1 MQYIYAYETTASA
14 PASQFQNFL
23 EKSILSVKDQYLYLL
38 LCIREI
44 ANFVETDAK
53 IKAGKHLKNDK
64 DKNFSTKLL
73 SNVLV
78 QYLNND
84 KEFNIELK
92 NASIASLLD
101 DDNIRQLYKKLTESE
116 AYVDY
121 LTNGTEF
128 NVEADKSIITF
139 LLNNLILEDEN
150 FTTNMEEL
158 FTNWMDDAEFVVE
171 AVHEVIQKSKNEL
184 KLHLEKGNLKD
195 KFKEGG
201 VDTFRA
207 DVRKNMEREL
217 RNGIRS
223 KVKASVFNA
232 LVAANGIDI
241 PKALLSQEI
250 VRQREQAM
258 KQFGANASQIKPE
271 MLPDELFV
279 DNSRRSV
286 ALALLVSEIIA
297 KNSIKTDAERVR
309 ALVDEVAQ
317 SYESPAEVVQWYY
330 SSKEQMSQI
339 ESAVLEDQ
347 VVDLIL
353 AQAQIS
359 DKAVGYEELLRP
371 QQ

>member
-1 MQYIYAYETTASA
+1 MYLCHQSSLSLMITRRSVRIKAMQYIYAYETTASA

-195 KFKEGG
+195 KFKEL
-201 VDTFRA
+201 TQF
-207 DVRKNMEREL
+207 
-217 RNGIRS
+217 
-223 KVKASVFNA
+223 
-232 LVAANGIDI
+232 GIDLFNETI
-241 PKALLSQEI
+241 NNKKAHYKLIEPKLKNWETE
-250 VRQREQAM
+250 R
-258 KQFGANASQIKPE
+258 
-271 MLPDELFV
+271 
-279 DNSRRSV
+279 
-286 ALALLVSEIIA
+286 LAIIDVILIRMAVSEFLYFPSIPVKVTINEYLDIA
-297 KNSIKTDAERVR
+297 KEYSTPKSKDFINGVLDSLMRDMKTN
-309 ALVDEVAQ
+309 
-317 SYESPAEVVQWYY
+317 
-330 SSKEQMSQI
+330 
-339 ESAVLEDQ
+339 DQ
-347 VVDLIL
+347 LN
-353 AQAQIS
+353 
-359 DKAVGYEELLRP
+359 KTGRGLL
-371 QQ
+371 

>member
-53 IKAGKHLKNDK
+53 IKAGKHLKNDN

-195 KFKEGG
+195 KFKEL
-201 VDTFRA
+201 TQF
-207 DVRKNMEREL
+207 
-217 RNGIRS
+217 
-223 KVKASVFNA
+223 
-232 LVAANGIDI
+232 GIDLFNETI
-241 PKALLSQEI
+241 NNKKAHYKLIEPKLKNWETE
-250 VRQREQAM
+250 R
-258 KQFGANASQIKPE
+258 
-271 MLPDELFV
+271 
-279 DNSRRSV
+279 
-286 ALALLVSEIIA
+286 LAIIDVILIRMAVSEFLYFPSIPVKVTINEYLDIA
-297 KNSIKTDAERVR
+297 KEYSTPKSKDFINGVLDSLMRDMKTN
-309 ALVDEVAQ
+309 
-317 SYESPAEVVQWYY
+317 
-330 SSKEQMSQI
+330 
-339 ESAVLEDQ
+339 DQ
-347 VVDLIL
+347 LN
-353 AQAQIS
+353 
-359 DKAVGYEELLRP
+359 KTGRGLL
-371 QQ
+371 